1 MFRSVT
7 SRIVAAFLATLVIVV
22 ALVSFA
28 TFSYVRGIE
37 HQQTDKDGLMAA
49 RQCAI
54 LMGIIDDPNVDL
66 SDPEQYEYY
75 HQALRNMCIDEEMG
89 YLYAYRVDRAA
100 GTCTYLLVAA
110 ADEEE
115 DKEFVRSC
123 PYGAVSHRELT
134 DAEVRAL
141 AGEVTQEAHE
151 YDNAYGNTL
160 DWVAPVNGFDDDV
173 LAASSYPVN
182 LQRERVSHTVLSII
196 VPFVLVTLLLLAVE
210 LAVLRRYVFRPV
222 RAIADEMRRFKPD
235 KARDIRIPEMPQND
249 EMRDIADAFAGMAGD
264 ISEYLDSIETL
275 TQERLQVSVE
285 LDVARRIQL
294 GIVPGHFELERPCLE
309 VAALSRPAREV
320 GGDFYA
326 VVRLDGDR
334 VAVAVGDA
342 SGKGMAVALFMVMV
356 KTLIK
361 EGLAAGDSPA
371 TVLNEVNDHICESNP
386 EGMFVTVFACV
397 IDPATGTVTF
407 ANAGH
412 TTPLVVGDD
421 ARPLKQQN
429 GTLLGL
435 FDDIDL
441 ADETVTL
448 ALGETLLVFT
458 DGVTEAVDKNKA
470 FLGDAAFAERL
481 SARAPFAS
489 AQSVVDATTQIVDA
503 HAAGHEQF
511 DDLTALA
518 LTHTNVH
525 TDTEDNTNTNT
536 PSPTVTAAPAA
547 EKSLPVAG
555 AHEVPADITS
565 MDIVKEAIFATGVDG
580 PLKRRTTLAVEEAF
594 ANVVSYSGA
603 THAWYAVEELP
614 AGLSVTLIDDGD
626 PFDLTTAEAPDPEFE
641 DLEFGGMGM
650 RLVRQLASD
659 VSYRYEDGLNVL
671 VIEVFG

>member
-22 ALVSFA
+22 TVVSFA

-37 HQQTDKDGLMAA
+37 HQKTDNDGHMAA

-54 LMGIIDDPNVDL
+54 LMNVLDDPNVDL
-66 SDPEQYEYY
+66 SDPVQYEYY
-75 HQALRNMCIDEEMG
+75 HQVLRDMCIDEGMG

-100 GTCTYLLVAA
+100 GTCTYLLAAA

-115 DKEFVRSC
+115 DKEVVRTCS
-123 PYGAVSHRELT
+123 YGAVSHRELT
-134 DAEVRAL
+134 DIEVRAL
-141 AGEVTQEAHE
+141 AGDVTQEANE

-160 DWVAPVNGFDDDV
+160 DWVVPVNGLGGDV

-182 LQRERVSHTVLSII
+182 RQRERVNHIVLSII
-196 VPFVLVTLLLLAVE
+196 VPFVLVMLLLLAVE
-210 LAVLRRYVFRPV
+210 LAVLRRYVFRPI
-222 RAIADEMRRFKPD
+222 RAIAEEMRRFKPD
-235 KARDIRIPEMPQND
+235 KARDIRAPELPQND
-249 EMRDIADAFAGMAGD
+249 EMRDIADAYAGMAGD

-294 GIVPGHFELERPCLE
+294 GIVPGHFELARPGLE
-309 VAALSRPAREV
+309 VAAISRPAREV
-320 GGDFYA
+320 GGDFYD

-334 VAVAVGDA
+334 VAVAVGDS

-356 KTLIK
+356 KTMIQ
-361 EGLAAGDSPA
+361 EGLTAGDSPA
-371 TVLNEVNDHICESNP
+371 TVLTEVNSRICEANP

-412 TTPLVVGDD
+412 TTPLVVGEA
-421 ARPLKQQN
+421 ARPLKQEI

-435 FDDIDL
+435 FDDIEL
-441 ADETVTL
+441 VDETVTL
-448 ALGETLLVFT
+448 APGESLLVFT
-458 DGVTEAVDKNKA
+458 DGVTEAVDKDKA

-536 PSPTVTAAPAA
+536 PSPTVSAAPAA

-555 AHEVPADITS
+555 AHELPADITS
-565 MDIVKEAIFATGVDG
+565 MDIVKEAIFATGADG

-603 THAWYAVEELP
+603 TRAWYTVEESP
-614 AGLSVTLIDDGD
+614 EGFRVTLIDDGD

-671 VIEVFG
+671 TIEVFD